1 MKKKTFLVLGLDNFG
16 YSLAKELYKNG
27 QEVIVVDMD
36 EKRISEIRDEVS
48 EAVVADATDRD
59 TIEELGLDKVDAA
72 VVSLGET
79 RIGPSVL
86 ATLHLKEM
94 GIENIIVKAVSSE
107 HGRIVEKIGATKV
120 VFPEFEIAQRLAS
133 KLSVSHVFEE
143 VDFPEG
149 YSLIEILAPKKLQGK
164 TLIEAQIRTNYGI
177 TVVWIKRTT
186 EDGKVISIL
195 PNPDDKV
202 YKDDV
207 LFVLGLHEDIE
218 KFKKLE
224 V

>member
-16 YSLAKELYKNG
+16 YSLAKELYESG
-27 QEVIVVDMD
+27 QEVIVVDID
-36 EKRISEIRDEVS
+36 EKRIAEIRDEVS
-48 EAVVADATDRD
+48 EAVIADATDRD

-72 VVSLGET
+72 VVSLGENK
-79 RIGPSVL
+79 IGPSVL

-94 GIENIIVKAVSSE
+94 GIENIIVKAISSE
-107 HGRIVEKIGATKV
+107 HGRIVERIGANKV
-120 VFPEFEIAQRLAS
+120 VYPEFEIAQRLAN

-149 YSLIEILAPKKLQGK
+149 YSLIEILAPKKLHDK
-164 TLIEAQIRTNYGI
+164 TLLDAQIRTNYGI

-207 LFVLGLHEDIE
+207 LFVLGLHENIE

>member
-1 MKKKTFLVLGLDNFG
+1 MKKKTFLILGLDNFG
-16 YSLAKELYKNG
+16 FSLAGQLHELG
-27 QEVIVVDMD
+27 QEVIVVDID
-36 EKRISEIRDEVS
+36 EKRVAEIRDEVS
-48 EAVVADATDRD
+48 EAVIADATDRD

-86 ATLHLKEM
+86 ATLHLKDM

-120 VFPEFEIAQRLAS
+120 VFPEFEIAQRLAN

-164 TLIEAQIRTNYGI
+164 TLLEAQIRTNYGI
-177 TVVWIKRTT
+177 TVVWIRRTT

>member
-16 YSLAKELYKNG
+16 YSLAKALFKSG
-27 QEVIVVDMD
+27 QEVIVLDMD
-36 EKRISEIRDEVS
+36 EKRIGEIRDEVS
-48 EAVVADATDRD
+48 EAVIADVTDRD
-59 TIEELGLDKVDAA
+59 TLEELGLDKVDAA
-72 VVSLGET
+72 VVSLGESK
-79 RIGPSVL
+79 IGPSVL

-107 HGRIVEKIGATKV
+107 HGRIVEKVGATKV
-120 VFPEFEIAQRLAS
+120 VYPEFEIAQRLAS

-149 YSLIEILAPKKLQGK
+149 YSLIEILAPKKLHDK
-164 TLIEAQIRTNYGI
+164 TLLEAQIRTNYGI

-186 EDGKVISIL
+186 KDGKVISIL

-207 LFVLGLHEDIE
+207 LFVLGQHENIE
-218 KFKKLE
+218 KFKKLD

>member
-1 MKKKTFLVLGLDNFG
+1 MKKKTFLILGLDNFG
-16 YSLAKELYKNG
+16 HSLAKQLYELG

-48 EAVVADATDRD
+48 EAVIADVTDRD

-107 HGRIVEKIGATKV
+107 HGRIAENIGATKV
-120 VFPEFEIAQRLAS
+120 VFPEHEIAVRLAK

-164 TLIEAQIRTNYGI
+164 TLYEAQIRTNYGI
-177 TVVWIKRTT
+177 TVVWIRRTT

-195 PNPDDKV
+195 PAPNDKV
-202 YKDDV
+202 YEGDV
-207 LFVLGLHEDIE
+207 LFVLGLQQDIE
-218 KFKKLE
+218 KFKTLE